1 MESDKFMKVMTVLLS
16 IVSLLLIV
24 CSIYIFYLRKYC
36 EQLKLEIKILQ
47 EFIEWK
53 GEKKIKYR

>member
-1 MESDKFMKVMTVLLS
+1 MNLVMTVLLS

-36 EQLKLEIKILQ
+36 EQLKLEIRILEQ
-47 EFIEWK
+47 FIESK
-53 GEKKIKYR
+53 GDE

>member
-16 IVSLLLIV
+16 IASLLLIV

-36 EQLKLEIKILQ
+36 GQLKLEIKILQ
-47 EFIEWK
+47 EFIESK
-53 GEKKIKYR
+53 GDE